1 MRPSRPAARPAL
13 LGLIALLASLGA
25 GDPDGVSPDRFF
37 EAKVRPIL
45 AGTCQKCHGA
55 ERQKGGLRLDSLEA
69 ALRGGDSG
77 PAVVPGKLDESLLV
91 EAVHHDGLRMPPA
104 GKLDDAQIA
113 DLERWVELGAPW
125 PDHGGAAPA
134 PPSPAR
140 TFSDADRAWW
150 AFQPVGR
157 FEPPPEGDG
166 WARNPIDR
174 FVARTLA
181 ANGLTPAPEADRRT
195 LIRRVT
201 FDLTGLPPTPEE
213 VEAFVDDP
221 DPLAYEHLV
230 GQLLESPRHG
240 ERSARRWLDLVRWAE
255 SDGYRADAF
264 RPEAW
269 RYRDYVIDA
278 YNRDTPYDRFVIEQ
292 LAGDELDPEDL
303 DLRVATQFLRLW
315 AYEYNQRDVPG
326 QWSAILNDLTDVTAD
341 VFLGLGMGCARCH
354 DHKFDPIL
362 RRDYYRLQ
370 AFYAPLLPRDDLR
383 LAPDSEVADLAVA
396 QAAYDLMTADLRAEL
411 AEVETPARTFSFREG
426 FLKFQPDLR
435 AIILKPDHLRTP
447 LERQYGYLCG
457 RQFVEEF
464 ATKIDGRLSPD
475 ARKRYDELKA
485 RLKAFDRYRPEP
497 PPRAFTATDVG
508 RGAPPTVIP
517 GDRRAEP
524 IEPGFLTILDPGPA
538 PIESPEPGAATTGRR
553 LTLAR
558 WIARPDNPLSMRV
571 VVNRAWQDHF
581 GRGLVGTPSDFGR
594 LGDPPSHPELLDW
607 LAAWFVDHGMRSKDL
622 HRLIVTSATYRQAAV
637 RPRAEVEAARRLD
650 PENRLLWRHNTAR
663 LEAEPIRD
671 AMLAVSGELDPALGG
686 PSVPA
691 DAPRR
696 SIYTRAIR
704 NTHDPVL
711 DAFDAPDGSASV
723 PRRNLTTSPT
733 QSLLLIN
740 GAWTLQRA
748 RAFAERLARERPD
761 DPAAQVD
768 RAYRIAFGRAPT
780 EAERA
785 DALAFL
791 DEQAALPGAGP
802 GDALVDLCHAVL
814 NSNEFLYVD

>member
-1 MRPSRPAARPAL
+1 MRPTRPAFLLVAFAL
-13 LGLIALLASLGA
+13 AIATGA
-25 GDPDGVSPDRFF
+25 GDPDESSPDRFF
-37 EAKVRPIL
+37 ESRVRPIL
-45 AGTCQKCHGA
+45 AGTCQECHGP
-55 ERQKGGLRLDSLEA
+55 EKQKGGLRLDSLDA

-91 EAVHHDGLRMPPA
+91 EAVHHDGLRMPPQ

-113 DLERWVELGAPW
+113 DLERWVEIGAPW

-134 PPSPAR
+134 PSSASR
-140 TFSDADRAWW
+140 AFTDEDRAWW
-150 AFQPVGR
+150 AFQPIR
-157 FEPPPEGDG
+157 RPAPPPDGEG

-181 ANGLTPAPEADRRT
+181 ANGLSPAPEADRRT

-201 FDLTGLPPTPEE
+201 FDLTGLPPTPEA
-213 VEAFVDDP
+213 VEAFVADDDP
-221 DPLAYEHLV
+221 FAYEHMV
-230 GQLLESPRHG
+230 DRLLESPRYG
-240 ERSARRWLDLVRWAE
+240 ERPARRWLDLVRWAE

-264 RPEAW
+264 RPQAW
-269 RYRDYVIDA
+269 RYRDWVIDA
-278 YNRDTPYDRFVIEQ
+278 YNRDLPYDRFVAEQ
-292 LAGDELDPEDL
+292 LAGDELAPGDPAM
-303 DLRVATQFLRLW
+303 RVPTQFLRLW

-326 QWSAILNDLTDVTAD
+326 QWTAILNDLTDVTGD
-341 VFLGLGMGCARCH
+341 VFLGLGIGCARCH

-370 AFYAPLLPRDDLR
+370 AFYTPLLPRDDLS
-383 LAPDSEVADLAVA
+383 LATDAEVADYGVA
-396 QAAYDLMTADLRAEL
+396 RAAYDLMTADLREEIAEL
-411 AEVETPARTFSFREG
+411 EEPARVFSFREG

-435 AIILKPDHLRTP
+435 AIILKRDTERTP

-464 ATKIDGRLSPD
+464 ATKIDGRLTPEARARLD
-475 ARKRYDELKA
+475 AAKRELK
-485 RLKAFDRYRPEP
+485 RFDPYRPEP
-497 PPRAFTATDVG
+497 PARAFTATDVG
-508 RGAPPTVIP
+508 PAAPPTVIP
-517 GDRRAEP
+517 GDRRAEA
-524 IEPGFLTILDPGPA
+524 IEPGFLTLLDPGPA
-538 PIESPEPGAATTGRR
+538 PVESPEPGLPTTGRR

-558 WIARPDNPLSMRV
+558 WIGRPDNPLSMRV

-594 LGDPPSHPELLDW
+594 LGERPSHPELLDW
-607 LAAWFVDHGMRSKDL
+607 LAGWFVDQGMSSKAL
-622 HRLIVTSATYRQAAV
+622 HRLIVTSAAYRQAAV
-637 RPRAEVEAARRLD
+637 RPAAEVDAARRLD

-671 AMLAVSGELDPALGG
+671 AMLAVSGELDPAAGG
-686 PSVPA
+686 PSVEA
-691 DAPRR
+691 SKPRR

-740 GAWTLQRA
+740 GAWTLTRA
-748 RAFAERLARERPD
+748 RAFADRLARERPD
-761 DPAAQVD
+761 DPAGRVE
-768 RAYRIAFGRAPT
+768 RAYRLAFGRSPT
-780 EAERA
+780 GAERA

-791 DEQAALPGAGP
+791 DAQAALPGSGAME
-802 GDALVDLCHAVL
+802 ALVDLCHALL